1 MDFAAGLAAA
11 AQALNVVKQ
20 IRDIDNAMSVAEL
33 KAKMADLYGK
43 LADVR
48 MALTD
53 AQEEVRAKDAEI
65 AALKKRQIEMK
76 PMIEAHGFQHEE
88 VDGKP
93 KGLPFCPNCLLEGI
107 QIRPVKILQAY
118 QCPRCKSNYSRLNH
132 FN

>member
-1 MDFAAGLAAA
+1 MDFAVALASA

-20 IRDIDNAMSVAEL
+20 LREIDTAMSVAEL

-53 AQEEVRAKDAEI
+53 AQEEVRVKDAEI
-65 AALKKRQIEMK
+65 AVLKKRQIEAK
-76 PMIEAHGFQHEE
+76 PTIEVRGFQHEE

-93 KGLPFCPNCLLEGI
+93 KGLPYCPNCLLEGI
-107 QIRPVKILQAY
+107 QIRPARVLHAY
-118 QCPRCKSNYSRLNH
+118 QCPKCKSNFSNLNN

>member
-1 MDFAAGLAAA
+1 MDFAAALAAA
-11 AQALNVVKQ
+11 AQALGIVKQ
-20 IRDIDNAMSVAEL
+20 LREIDHAMNVGDL

-43 LADVR
+43 LANVR

-53 AQEEVRAKDAEI
+53 AQEALRVKDAEI
-65 AALKKRQIEMK
+65 AALKKRQIEEK

-93 KGLPFCPNCLLEGI
+93 KGLPFCPNCLLEGV
-107 QIRPVKILQAY
+107 QIRPAKMNLGY
-118 QCPRCKSNYSRLNH
+118 MCPRCKSQFMRLNH

>member
-1 MDFAAGLAAA
+1 MDFAVGLAAA

-65 AALKKRQIEMK
+65 AALKKRQIEAK

-107 QIRPVKILQAY
+107 QIRPVKVLHAF
-118 QCPRCKSNYSRLNH
+118 QCPKCKAHFSRLNH